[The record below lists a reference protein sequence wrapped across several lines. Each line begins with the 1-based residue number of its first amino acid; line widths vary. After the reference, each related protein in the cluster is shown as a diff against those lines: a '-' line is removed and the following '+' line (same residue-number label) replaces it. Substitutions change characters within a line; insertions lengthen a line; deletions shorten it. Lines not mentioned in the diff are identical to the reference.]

1 MRMSR
6 LASLSLSNWIVF
18 ILTGKAF
25 IYLWQ
30 QFPLPVFLEKS
41 KVIEK
46 LHNCDLCAGVWI
58 YGLLGLFLGM
68 DLLQVL
74 GFSYIPLVSEAITG
88 GLISFVVHIFSIGWK
103 EKFNN
108 ILVV

>member
-1 MRMSR
+1 M
-6 LASLSLSNWIVF
+6 LLSNWIIFLLVGR
-18 ILTGKAF
+18 II

-30 QFPLPVFLEKS
+30 SFPLPAALEKFR
-41 KVIEK
+41 VIEK

-58 YGLLGLFLGM
+58 YGILSLFLGM

-74 GFSYIPLVSEAITG
+74 GFSYVPLVSEFVTG
-88 GLISFVVHIFSIGWK
+88 GVVSFVVHIFSIGWH